1 MASTRKGID
10 SGLILASASTARAA
24 MLRAAGVEFATIPA
38 DIDEGAIKWRSRTK
52 SGSALACAM
61 ELAQANARAVAIA
74 HPDAVVIGAD
84 QILVAGEDWFD
95 KPANLAD
102 AAVQLRRLSGSTHV
116 LATAVCAVRDNAVL
130 WSATA
135 APRLTMRR
143 LGESF
148 IAGYIEAEGKTVLGS
163 VGAYRIEGRGAQ
175 LFERID
181 GDHFSILGLPLIEL
195 LGFLRGRGLL
205 GE

>member
-61 ELAQANARAVAIA
+61 ELAQAKARAVAIA

-95 KPANLAD
+95 KPANLVD

-116 LATAVCAVRDNAVL
+116 LATAVCAVRDNKVL